1 MEKGEGYKVEKG
13 REKSRENIVTD
24 MEGENCKKEVN
35 VVKRTKGR
43 V

>member
-24 MEGENCKKEVN
+24 MEGENCKKERMVN
-35 VVKRTKGR
+35 GEKYC
-43 V
+43 

>member
-24 MEGENCKKEVN
+24 MEGENFKKEGMVN
-35 VVKRTKGR
+35 GEKYC
-43 V
+43 